1 MTDTDMLYMAAQEK
15 RINELSEENK
25 ILMSEADRLIKEK
38 GQLLKTNEEMKQL
51 LYELRPILRKA
62 FFAHY
67 ELQNKADELYDR
79 IVKIVGK
86 E

>member
-67 ELQNKADELYDR
+67 EPQNKADELYDR

>member
-38 GQLLKTNEEMKQL
+38 GQLMKTNEEMKQL
-51 LYELRPILRKA
+51 LCKLRPILRKA
-62 FFAHY
+62 LFAHY
-67 ELQNKADELYDR
+67 EQTNKANELYDK
-79 IVKIVGK
+79 ITEIVGK

>member
-1 MTDTDMLYMAAQEK
+1 MNDTDMLSYAAVEK
-15 RINELSEENK
+15 ENAEMREL
-25 ILMSEADRLIKEK
+25 LC
-38 GQLLKTNEEMKQL
+38 
-51 LYELRPILRKA
+51 ELRTILRKA

-67 ELQNKADELYDR
+67 EPQNKADELYDR

>member
-1 MTDTDMLYMAAQEK
+1 MNDTDMLSYAAVEK
-15 RINELSEENK
+15 ENAEMREL
-25 ILMSEADRLIKEK
+25 LC
-38 GQLLKTNEEMKQL
+38 
-51 LYELRPILRKA
+51 ELRPILRKA

-67 ELQNKADELYDR
+67 KPQNKADELYDR

>member
-1 MTDTDMLYMAAQEK
+1 MNDTDMLSYAAVEK
-15 RINELSEENK
+15 ENAE
-25 ILMSEADRLIKEK
+25 MRE
-38 GQLLKTNEEMKQL
+38 LLK
-51 LYELRPILRKA
+51 ELRPILRKA

-67 ELQNKADELYDR
+67 EPQNKADELYDR

>member
-15 RINELSEENK
+15 RIAELSEENK

-51 LYELRPILRKA
+51 LCELRPILRKA

-67 ELQNKADELYDR
+67 EQTNKANELYDK
-79 IVKIVGK
+79 ITEIVGK